1 MAAGDVI
8 GRIYSGASSLG
19 RDVFHYIVTG
29 TLFVVLC
36 SIPFEERC
44 GGLWSSLLGAVQNPG
59 LQIVLL
65 FVAAIVMF
73 CLGHVLLSVGFCIRK
88 YVWTNV
94 FSCCAH
100 VAKYEE
106 AILRA
111 KNLGGGQLQRCE
123 DRDVHL
129 DAEMRVFIKRPDIHT
144 TLWSGTIRFGTCDL
158 AWLPRCC
165 FLAFLV

>member
-65 FVAAIVMF
+65 FVAAIVG
-73 CLGHVLLSVGFCIRK
+73 CLWCQDLLPLSFGVGVAALGSGMLLMRQHLVTNTSFLNRVLAAYQIVQQE
-88 YVWTNV
+88 
-94 FSCCAH
+94 
-100 VAKYEE
+100 AKGP
-106 AILRA
+106 AT
-111 KNLGGGQLQRCE
+111 Q
-123 DRDVHL
+123 
-129 DAEMRVFIKRPDIHT
+129 P
-144 TLWSGTIRFGTCDL
+144 
-158 AWLPRCC
+158 
-165 FLAFLV
+165 